1 MSMQKNASKISAATF
16 LSRILGLVREQIFA
30 AVLGAGYFADAFI
43 FAFRIPN
50 LFRDLFAEG
59 ALSQAFVPTIA
70 KFKEKQSQQATLAF
84 FQSML
89 AMLILIVG
97 FLTVLGIFLA
107 PVFVDYIAPG
117 FADIPGK
124 RDLTIKLTRIL
135 FPFLLFVSCAALF
148 MSVLNVY
155 QEFLRPALAPA
166 VFNLCSISVGLWV
179 YFADFSNQTAVYA
192 WAMATTFAGLAQAS
206 MQVPKLWRY
215 GYRLIPKFKG
225 VFKHPGVKTV
235 LYLMLP
241 AIIANAGTQVNVL
254 VNTSLA
260 SLLEEGSISWL
271 NYAFRLM
278 QLPIGVF
285 GVAISVVTL
294 SQVSNLIAQNKVEDY
309 KKNVSTALSFTL
321 LLTLPSTIGLLFLGQ
336 PIIAMIYQRGLFDLY
351 DTQNTFTALYFYSFG
366 LPFYA
371 GVKVLA
377 PIFFAFD
384 KSKIP
389 TYASLTGIAVNIVFN
404 LMYYKILGH
413 GGLALGTSLAML
425 VNFLILLITLHV
437 QEKIFMWSA
446 ILKSCAK
453 IIIASCVI
461 IALCVFIWPWLNSY
475 TAIPSFVRL
484 LGFIALV
491 AGFYFTVLMLM
502 KTDELNTLQHKIK
515 TLLHR

>member
-1 MSMQKNASKISAATF
+1 MQKNASKISAATF

-70 KFKEKQSQQATLAF
+70 KFKEKQSQPATLAF

-97 FLTVLGIFLA
+97 FLVVLGMFLA

-124 RDLTIKLTRIL
+124 RDLTIHLTRIL
-135 FPFLLFVSCAALF
+135 FPFLLFVSCSALF

-166 VFNLCSISVGLWV
+166 VFNLCSIGVGVWV

-192 WAMATTFAGLAQAS
+192 WAIATTLAGLAQAS
-206 MQVPKLWRY
+206 IQVPKLWRY

-225 VFKHPGVKTV
+225 VFAHPGVKTV
-235 LYLMLP
+235 LWLMLP

-294 SQVSNLIAQNKVEDY
+294 SQVSTLIAQNKVEDY

-336 PIIAMIYQRGLFDLY
+336 PIIAMIYQRGLFTLY

-389 TYASLTGIAVNIVFN
+389 TYASLTGIGVNIVFN
-404 LMYYKILGH
+404 LMYYKTLGH

-425 VNFLILLITLHV
+425 VNFLILLITLHI
-437 QEKIFMWSA
+437 QEGIFVWSSIVKSSTKIFTASA
-446 ILKSCAK
+446 VLAT
-453 IIIASCVI
+453 
-461 IALCVFIWPWLNSY
+461 LCMYVWPWLNAY
-475 TAIPSFVRL
+475 AVIPSFIRL
-484 LGFIALV
+484 LLFIAC
-491 AGFYFTVLMLM
+491 AGSIYFVFLMVL
-502 KTDELNTLQHKIK
+502 KTEEVYALQQKLK
-515 TLLHR
+515 KLLP

>member
-70 KFKEKQSQQATLAF
+70 KFKEKQSAQDTLAF

-89 AMLILIVG
+89 AVLIFIVG
-97 FLTVLGIFLA
+97 ILVVLGMLLA

-124 RDLTIKLTRIL
+124 RDLTVTLTRIL

-192 WAMATTFAGLAQAS
+192 WAIATTLAGLAQAS
-206 MQVPKLWRY
+206 IQVPKLWRY
-215 GYRLIPKFKG
+215 GYNLIPKFKG
-225 VFKHPGVKTV
+225 IFAHPGVKTV
-235 LYLMLP
+235 LWLMLP

-294 SQVSNLIAQNKVEDY
+294 SQVSTLIAQDKVDDY
-309 KKNVSTALSFTL
+309 KKSVSTALSFTL

-336 PIIAMIYQRGLFDLY
+336 PIIAMIYQRGLFNLY

-377 PIFFAFD
+377 PIFFAFE

-389 TYASLTGIAVNIVFN
+389 TFASLTGICVNIVFN
-404 LMYYKILGH
+404 LMFYKILGH

-437 QEKIFMWSA
+437 QNNIFVWSS
-446 ILKSCAK
+446 IVKSCSKVLVA
-453 IIIASCVI
+453 C
-461 IALCVFIWPWLNSY
+461 ALLALLCQFVWPWLNAYHS
-475 TAIPSFVRL
+475 IPSFIKL
-484 LGFIALV
+484 MLFIAGAGTLYFGFLMVLKTEEIYALQQKLKKLV
-491 AGFYFTVLMLM
+491 
-502 KTDELNTLQHKIK
+502 
-515 TLLHR
+515 R